1 MSQKQHIGKIL
12 TKFGMTECKPKATL
26 MVSGK
31 EKIVNNE
38 SPELTDPTLYR
49 AIVESLIYIISGT
62 RPDLCYI
69 VTKLSQNMARST
81 EAKHVLRYLKGTTE
95 QSLKFRKGVDT
106 LKLVG
111 FGDSSWADDV
121 VEFVDR

>member
-1 MSQKQHIGKIL
+1 
-12 TKFGMTECKPKATL
+12 
-26 MVSGK
+26 
-31 EKIVNNE
+31 
-38 SPELTDPTLYR
+38 
-49 AIVESLIYIISGT
+49 
-62 RPDLCYI
+62 
-69 VTKLSQNMARST
+69 MARST

-111 FGDSSWADDV
+111 FWDSYWADDV